1 MLAVN
6 QTESLFFDKAQT
18 HTLSDWL
25 IPAVFEREQK
35 TNEEYVLGLPDLAD
49 LIDRDSGSVQVNWPL
64 WRELV
69 SSRLTPIG
77 QRLKSLVQGKDF
89 YDLACGDLALSIAP
103 RLMAQSFGAQSYI
116 GVDLKNVDNR
126 IVQEEFPALGSFIQ
140 RRVRMDA
147 LSFLKDQILLSPGCI
162 LISGLEAVREEDA
175 LTKQYLASLGAEIEH
190 KTQRGDVLILGA
202 GTSEVRFSP
211 RAFRSIYSDHYHEV
225 FERRGRR
232 FFFQ

>member
-35 TNEEYVLGLPDLAD
+35 TNEEYVLGLPDLSD
-49 LIDRDSGSVQVNWPL
+49 LIDRESGSVQVNWPL

-77 QRLKSLVQGKDF
+77 QRLKALAQDKDF
-89 YDLACGDLALSIAP
+89 YDLACGDPSLSVAP
-103 RLMAQSFGAQSYI
+103 RLIAQSFGAQSYV

-126 IVQEEFPALGSFIQ
+126 ILQEEFPALGNFVQ

-147 LSFLKDQILLSPGCI
+147 LSFLKDQILLSPACI
-162 LISGLEAVREEDA
+162 LISGLEAVREDDA
-175 LTKQYLASLGAEIEH
+175 ITKQYLHGLSFEIER
-190 KTQRGDVLILGA
+190 KTQRGDILILGA
-202 GTSEVRFSP
+202 GTSEMKFSP
-211 RAFRSIYSDHYHEV
+211 KAFRSIYSDHYHEV
-225 FERRGRR
+225 FERRGRPL
-232 FFFQ
+232 FFQ